1 MSDDMQMQKARRI
14 HPDDISFALNAFR
27 RMAFIR
33 AFEKRCWDLSARSP
47 TAIAGSL
54 HFCAGQEAIPVGAAA
69 ALGPE
74 DRVIAT
80 YRGHGWALETRIT
93 PSELLGEICHRATG
107 VNGGRAGSAYVMAP
121 GRGFI
126 GENSIVGAG
135 APIACGVAL
144 AAARQRTGSVV
155 LVSFGDGATSQ
166 GALHEA
172 IVFAASR
179 QLPVVF
185 LCESNGWSEMTPTRD
200 IIKIDRLAKRAS
212 GYGIRSATID
222 GCDPIAVRDSVQLA
236 ADAARNGEGPIFIEC
251 RTVRLWGHYN
261 RDIEH
266 YRPKDDRTA
275 AEASDPIALLQEKLI
290 GAGVASD
297 DRLAAI
303 RRGVDEE
310 IEALTEEALA
320 APLPDPGT
328 ARDHVVAPPLATGAV
343 ASTGEASAREM
354 SFIEAVNAALRIE
367 LETRPEAVIYGED
380 VGRAGGIFG
389 ATRNLQREFGVER
402 VFDTPIAESAIL
414 GSGVGAAMCGLR
426 PIVEIMWADFSLVA
440 LDQLINQAANI
451 RYVTRGEC
459 SVPMV
464 VRMQQGATPGS
475 CAQHSQSLEALLTH
489 VPGLR
494 VGLPATPQDAYDMLR
509 AAVAHP
515 DPCIIIEARALYQ
528 QRGLVDTSRGLQPVG
543 GAALRRSGCDA
554 AIICWSTILGAAI
567 EAAEELAAS
576 GLKVAVLDLRW
587 LLPIDDAAIDEV
599 VTQCSGRVVVAHEA
613 NVTGGMGAEI
623 VARIIERNA
632 GWLSVMPRRIGAPD
646 VRIPASPVLQKALL
660 PDRDRIA
667 AAVRDITGVGSQVVP
682 SINGE
687 GTRPCS

>member
-1 MSDDMQMQKARRI
+1 MSDDVQIRQAQRI
-14 HPDDISFALNAFR
+14 DPDDVAFALDAYR
-27 RMAFIR
+27 RMVFIR

-47 TAIAGSL
+47 AVIAGSL

-80 YRGHGWALETRIT
+80 YRGHGWALETRISPT
-93 PSELLGEICHRATG
+93 ELLGEICHRATG

-121 GRGFI
+121 RRGFV

-144 AAARQRTGSVV
+144 AAARQRTGGVA

-172 IVFAASR
+172 MVFAASR
-179 QLPVVF
+179 GLPVVF
-185 LCESNGWSEMTPTRD
+185 LCESNGWSEMTPTRE

-222 GCDPIAVRDSVQLA
+222 GCDPIAIRDSVRLA

-251 RTVRLWGHYN
+251 RTARLWGHYN

-266 YRPKDDRTA
+266 YRPKDDRAA
-275 AEASDPIALLQEKLI
+275 AEASDPIRLLQERM
-290 GAGVASD
+290 VASGAVSG

-303 RRGVDEE
+303 RHGVEEE
-310 IEALTEEALA
+310 IEALTEEVLA
-320 APLPDPGT
+320 APFPESET
-328 ARDHVVAPPLATGAV
+328 ARDHVAAPPLV
-343 ASTGEASAREM
+343 PVSAAPAGGGSVKEM

-367 LETRPEAVIYGED
+367 LETRPEVVVYGED
-380 VGRAGGIFG
+380 VGHAGGIFG
-389 ATRNLQREFGVER
+389 ATRNLQREFGAER

-414 GSGVGAAMCGLR
+414 GSGVGAALYGLR

-440 LDQLINQAANI
+440 LDQLINQAANV

-459 SVPMV
+459 GVPMV

-475 CAQHSQSLEALLTH
+475 CAQHSQSLEALLAH

-528 QRGLVDTSRGLQPVG
+528 QRGAVDFSQGPQPVG
-543 GAALRRSGCDA
+543 GARLRRSGRDA
-554 AIICWSTILGAAI
+554 AIICWGTTLGPATD
-567 EAAEELAAS
+567 AAEELASS
-576 GLKVAVLDLRW
+576 GLDVAVLDLRW
-587 LLPIDDAAIDEV
+587 LSPIDDAAIDAV
-599 VTQCSGRVVVAHEA
+599 VAQCGGRVVVAHEA

-623 VARIIERNA
+623 LARIMERNA
-632 GWLSVMPRRIGAPD
+632 GRRSLTLRRVGAPD
-646 VRIPASPVLQKALL
+646 VRIPASPGLQKALL

-667 AAVRDITGVGSQVVP
+667 AALRDLADAGRQTGP
-682 SINGE
+682 SVTTE
-687 GTRPCS
+687 GTR